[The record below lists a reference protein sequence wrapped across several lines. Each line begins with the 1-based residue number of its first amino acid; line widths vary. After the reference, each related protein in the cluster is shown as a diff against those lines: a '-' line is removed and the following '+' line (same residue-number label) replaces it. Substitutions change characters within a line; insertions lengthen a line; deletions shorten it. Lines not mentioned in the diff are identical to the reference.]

1 MSVKPTLFTDLGH
14 LDLRHF
20 LLLVFEELL
29 KQRLKKVTFLS
40 HSLTYC
46 EVDRVARPGGCTEGG
61 HPAPP
66 DSPFVVNPCHDVGV
80 VEGGGSIL
88 QNEDVR
94 IYHTNLLRSQMT
106 PVNNRCVL
114 SIKRTL

>member
-1 MSVKPTLFTDLGH
+1 MFS
-14 LDLRHF
+14 
-20 LLLVFEELL
+20 ELTCYE
-29 KQRLKKVTFLS
+29 Q
-40 HSLTYC
+40 
-46 EVDRVARPGGCTEGG
+46 DRIARPGGCTEGG

-80 VEGGGSIL
+80 VEGGGSML

-114 SIKRTL
+114 SIKHTLDLISIKGHKLTHLNFL